1 MKHLTKYKDLLWFL
15 WKHGDQSL
23 LSSSGILSE
32 IPDAQP
38 SEQPTD
44 LDEDQLIKDI
54 ADLGPA
60 FIKLGQLLSTRPDLL
75 PPPYIEALSK
85 LQDNLKP
92 FPYSQVESIVES
104 ELGVRISKA
113 FGQFDPQQMAAA
125 SLGQVHR
132 ASLRDGRPVVVKIQ
146 RPGIRKQVMEELEAI
161 EQASAFIEN
170 NTTLG
175 KKYQLNRL
183 FLHFRQTLIRELNY
197 LKEAEHMNLLEQN
210 LSEFKRILIPQ
221 SVADYTTDKVLTM
234 EFIDGCNI
242 SKISPLR
249 KLEIDGEAICDELFR
264 SYLKQIVVDGFI
276 HADPHPGN
284 VHLTEDNRI
293 ALLDMGMVAHL
304 SDDLR
309 KNYLKLILNI
319 SENKAGETLD
329 ILMRMS
335 SAGEEADPD
344 RFKQE
349 MTTLIQE
356 NQHASIKDIDTGQ
369 VLFRMIQT
377 AATCGYQ
384 LPMELS
390 TIGKALLNL
399 DLVAH
404 TLAPDFDPNA
414 AIRKN
419 AMSLMNKI
427 MLKELAPQNFFSTL
441 LEGKELIEKLPER
454 LNKLMD
460 RAANNELKIG
470 VDAFDEKRMMK
481 GFQKVANRITLGLI
495 LASLVIG
502 SSLLMR
508 IQTDFQLFG
517 YPGFAIISFIIAAVG
532 AIGLAV
538 HIFFYDES

>member
-1 MKHLTKYKDLLWFL
+1 MKHISKYKDILLFI
-15 WKHGDQSL
+15 WKHGDRSMLEQT
-23 LSSSGILSE
+23 GIRAEL
-32 IPDAQP
+32 PDTEANDTSTP
-38 SEQPTD
+38 
-44 LDEDQLIKDI
+44 LDDDTLIKDI
-54 ADLGPA
+54 TELGPA
-60 FIKLGQLLSTRPDLL
+60 FVKLGQLLSTRPDIL
-75 PPPYIEALSK
+75 PEPYIQVLSN
-85 LQDNLKP
+85 LQDNLEP

-104 ELGVRISKA
+104 ELGVRISKG
-113 FGQFDPQQMAAA
+113 FGNFDPEPMAAA

-132 ASLRDGRPVVVKIQ
+132 ASLRDGRPVVVKVQ
-146 RPGIRKQVMEELEAI
+146 RPGIRKQVMEELDAI
-161 EQASAFIEN
+161 EQASEFIEK

-175 KKYQLNRL
+175 RKYQINQL
-183 FLHFRQTLIRELNY
+183 FLQFKRTLIRELNY

-210 LSEFKRILIPQ
+210 LSEFERILIPT
-221 SVADYTTDKVLTM
+221 SVPDYTTDKVLTM

-264 SYLKQIVVDGFI
+264 CYLKQIVVDGFI

-304 SDDLR
+304 SDALR
-309 KNYLKLILNI
+309 KNYLKLILSI

-329 ILMRMS
+329 ILIRMS
-335 SAGEEADPD
+335 TRDEDADTD
-344 RFKQE
+344 RFRQE

-356 NQHASIKDIDTGQ
+356 NQNVSIKDIDTGQ

-377 AATCGYQ
+377 AASCGFR

-427 MLKELAPQNFFSTL
+427 MIKELAPQNFFSTL

-460 RAANNELKIG
+460 RAANNELRIG
-470 VDAFDEKRMMK
+470 VDAFDEKRIMK

-502 SSLLMR
+502 SALLMR

-517 YPGFAIISFIIAAVG
+517 YPGFAIISFITAAVG
-532 AIGLAV
+532 AIGLAI